1 VTDLQKRE
9 AYGRESLGSITLTK
23 FLANDKNKLVFQCSG
38 VVERGKKMKHRSE
51 IMQNLLLLSQF
62 GLSLAAPLLL
72 CLFLCQHLVSVRH
85 VGEWV
90 YIPGFFFG
98 LGASFTTAWK
108 LYQSVMNRTKRD
120 EEDKETRVASNEHR

>member
-1 VTDLQKRE
+1 
-9 AYGRESLGSITLTK
+9 
-23 FLANDKNKLVFQCSG
+23 
-38 VVERGKKMKHRSE
+38 MKHRSE

-72 CLFLCQHLVSVRH
+72 WLFLCQHLVSVRH

-98 LGASFTTAWK
+98 LGASYTTAWK